1 MSAGSPARDSLL
13 PTLPAE
19 LLRRR
24 RAARR
29 RGRRRGLRRRR
40 DGRRGAGS
48 DKVVAFNG
56 KRDTINCGT
65 GRDTAYV
72 DRRDKVKGCEKRIY
86 AKPRTTAKKR
96 RKSKK

>member
-13 PTLPAE
+13 PTLPPNCSDADE
-19 LLRRR
+19 LHGGEGVDEVYGGG
-24 RAARR
+24 ATV
-29 RGRRRGLRRRR
+29 
-40 DGRRGAGS
+40 DGGAGS

-72 DRRDKVKGCEKRIY
+72 DRRDKVKGCDKPIY